1 MKSSFLIRVWAGKGK
16 GNSIQGSRFKVQ
28 RSKLAESRKR
38 ESWEAGKL
46 ICGELN
52 GVFTLTEFQV
62 STRNLKISSLSKTG
76 DMSARPVLVL
86 DYR

>member
-1 MKSSFLIRVWAGKGK
+1 MLTTFYEPV
-16 GNSIQGSRFKVQ
+16 KVQ
-28 RSKLAESRKR
+28 RSNLAESRKR
-38 ESWEAGKL
+38 ESWAAGQL